1 MDKKNIYDDNFF
13 RRQVDGSYTSAQI
26 IVPLIQQ
33 IINPESVVDLGCGL
47 GTWLKVWQERGV
59 SIILGVDGDYIDRE
73 KLYIDHHNFL
83 SHDLVT
89 PLNLDRRFDLALSLE
104 VAEHLPAAKADSFIA
119 NLTDLADVIV
129 FSAAVPGQGDVGIG
143 HINEQWPEYWQ
154 ALFEQHGYALLDPFR
169 AEIWRDER
177 VAWWYRQNI
186 LLAVKQECL
195 VQTRFKSLPVYV
207 SDHRLINRGEVIA

>member
-1 MDKKNIYDDNFF
+1 MTKNNIYDDNFF
-13 RRQVDGSYTSAQI
+13 RRQADGSYASAQI

-47 GTWLKVWQERGV
+47 GTWLKVWQERGA
-59 SIILGVDGDYIDRE
+59 SIILGVDGDYIDRA

-89 PLNLDRRFDLALSLE
+89 PLNLGRRFDLALSLE
-104 VAEHLPAAKADSFIA
+104 VAEHLPATKADSFIT
-119 NLTDLADVIV
+119 NLVDLADVIV

-143 HINEQWPEYWQ
+143 HLNEQWPEYWQ
-154 ALFEQHGYALLDPFR
+154 AIFKQHGYVLLDPFR
-169 AEIWRDER
+169 DAIWHDER

-186 LLAVKQECL
+186 LLAVKREL
-195 VQTRFKSLPVYV
+195 LTRPNFKYLPVYIP
-207 SDHRLINRGEVIA
+207 DRRLINRDVKI